1 MTPRLVCVGTA
12 VVDVV
17 ADLPGPLEVGA
28 KQFVPA
34 LRTAVGGPATTA
46 AAAAARLGADV
57 RLVAPV
63 GADDHADLVRSAL
76 AGAGVADALLVRP
89 GAATAASLVLGTP
102 DGERTIVNATPDALR
117 GPLAPAEA
125 EALRA
130 DVAAA
135 DAVLADVR
143 WPAAAALAL
152 AAARAAGIPGVL
164 DLDRAPVAEHRLLLG
179 LVRAAS
185 HVAASRDGLDDLLA
199 ATGSPARTEPD
210 PGPALAALHALTE
223 DAVVLVTRGADGAAW
238 WEPGPDVGVRTAA
251 APAVAVVETL
261 GAGDVWH
268 GALAAGLAAGRTVAV
283 AVADANAAA
292 ALRCTRRGG
301 WETLAD
307 AAEVAALSDEERT

>member
-1 MTPRLVCVGTA
+1 MSPRLVCVGTA
-12 VVDVV
+12 VVDLV

-46 AAAAARLGADV
+46 AAAAARLGAEV

-63 GADDHADLVRSAL
+63 GDDARADTVRAAL
-76 AGAGVADALLVRP
+76 AAAGVGDALVVRP
-89 GAATAASLVLGTP
+89 GATTATSLVLVTP

-117 GPLAPAEA
+117 GPLDPDAAA
-125 EALRA
+125 GLRA
-130 DVAAA
+130 AVTDA

-152 AAARAAGIPGVL
+152 ASARAAGIPGVL
-164 DLDRAPVAEHRLLLG
+164 DLDRAPAADRG
-179 LVRAAS
+179 LVSGLARAAS
-185 HVAASRDGLDDLLA
+185 HVAASQDGLDDLLA
-199 ATGSPARTEPD
+199 GGAVAPTAADPAA
-210 PGPALAALHALTE
+210 ALAALRDLTE
-223 DAVVLVTRGADGAAW
+223 EAVVLVTLGAGGAAW
-238 WEPGPDVGVRTAA
+238 LEGGELRTAA
-251 APAVAVVETL
+251 APAVTAVETL

-268 GALAAGLAAGRTVAV
+268 GALAAGLAAGRTVAD

-301 WETLAD
+301 WATLAD
-307 AAEVAALSDEERT
+307 AAEVAALRARERA